1 MGNINVTVLTLNF
14 PFVDKKAIVTLA
26 TKSKYELFITKS
38 TITQLMI
45 CLLRLDCLISE
56 RYNQNYLH
64 S

>member
-1 MGNINVTVLTLNF
+1 MGNINVTVLTLKF
-14 PFVDKKAIVTLA
+14 PFVEKKAIVTLA
-26 TKSKYELFITKS
+26 TKSKYELFITKN